1 MINTRK
7 LAATKTDGYWLIKI
21 VLVCIPLLK
30 PHLIF
35 KKLAS
40 KRQIEILNVTISLN
54 MFFLKYDCSQI
65 NAQISAF
72 SYKSIAHF
80 YTFWMSQSPYWI
92 YFWPGKLLICNK
104 LKMCW
109 HLFPS
114 SICFCLSPRLW
125 TTTHLLTFDNTITN
139 VLLVNTNNWINIC
152 IYYDLWLY
160 SAAFVSSLILLYAF
174 RILHDSSIYLT

>member
-1 MINTRK
+1 MLLGCIHAIKQALHNGWTDNRQKRSTELSKALPLVLIYQTAKSLKTCGIWTFWQLSLPTLVCRFRIGVFGFMINTRK

-65 NAQISAF
+65 NAQISVSLLQIDRTLLHILDESVSLLKF
-72 SYKSIAHF
+72 L
-80 YTFWMSQSPYWI
+80 WI
-92 YFWPGKLLICNK
+92 HFWPGE
-104 LKMCW
+104 
-109 HLFPS
+109 F
-114 SICFCLSPRLW
+114 
-125 TTTHLLTFDNTITN
+125 
-139 VLLVNTNNWINIC
+139 
-152 IYYDLWLY
+152 
-160 SAAFVSSLILLYAF
+160 
-174 RILHDSSIYLT
+174 